1 MIVLPAILLCASS
14 QQLEIAKEQLFTD
27 WTTSSRIANVTFGL
41 PTDREVDSV
50 ALFVE
55 GLREEIISA
64 SAGELSSSER
74 QLEVPF
80 LMAMLDGIT
89 MEYSKKYAQK
99 CLAHLDKLEIE
110 LDGIAASRVWR
121 MRHRAAVI
129 LGDEEGAN
137 IARNE
142 FAALRHRHP
151 EDEAI
156 FTLFDIQQSFEQ
168 GGAKSARDLYDSQAN
183 KLTSKTTN
191 YLRIPFAHGYARVST
206 TQSEA
211 LHGWFSLADWLVEY
225 GYDRSVVDSQLVNW
239 FSRLHTPPVNVE
251 VASNDPRIAS
261 LALRLE
267 VSRTL
272 RKNAA
277 GALEKLMEFARAGD
291 GRSAERVLEQGD
303 SIYVQEAIELLFR
316 YPERVQQSLEYWQLY
331 AARLDVRN
339 HNYKDAIGRL
349 TPISKGNGEYQIS
362 ARTLLDTVRSY
373 ETRSLAIAFDIDPY
387 KEVPTRLHEA
397 PEPCVLQD
405 LLQQCIHLCQSQG
418 PTEWNMS
425 ALKVLLKK
433 SDGVAPSVLA
443 EAYRLNGQCN
453 KAIPLFQEA
462 IQLHGHSVQTTA
474 GLAACM
480 HDSEAMRLV
489 SHSTSPDDSSAYWY
503 WLSNVRLL
511 QWFIDDGGNPTIAT
525 AKINRL
531 RKKDASLGGAQFMS
545 QFNTLA
551 D

>member
-1 MIVLPAILLCASS
+1 MIVLPAILLSFSS
-14 QQLEIAKEQLFTD
+14 QQLEIAKEQLFTE

-41 PTDREVDSV
+41 PTDIEVDSV

-55 GLREEIISA
+55 ELWEDIMSA
-64 SAGELSSSER
+64 NAGVLSSSER

-89 MEYSKKYAQK
+89 MEYSKKHAQK
-99 CLAHLDKLEIE
+99 CLAHLDKLDIE

-142 FAALRHRHP
+142 FAALHYRHP

-156 FTLFDIQQSFEQ
+156 FTLYDIQQAFEQ
-168 GGAKSARDLYDSQAN
+168 EGTKSARDLYNSQGN
-183 KLTSKTTN
+183 KLTSKAAN

-225 GYDRSVVDSQLVNW
+225 GYDRSIVDSQLVRW
-239 FSRLHTPPVNVE
+239 FSRLHNPPVNIE
-251 VASNDPRIAS
+251 VASIDPRIAS

-267 VSRTL
+267 VSRSL
-272 RKNAA
+272 QKNSA
-277 GALEKLMEFARAGD
+277 GVLEKLMEFARAGD

-303 SIYVQEAIELLFR
+303 SQYVEEAISLLFKF
-316 YPERVQQSLEYWQLY
+316 PERLQHPLDYWQMY
-331 AARLDVRN
+331 AARLDMHN
-339 HNYKDAIGRL
+339 HNFKDAIARL
-349 TPISKGNGEYQIS
+349 TPISKGNGEYQVS
-362 ARTLLDTVRSY
+362 ARALLDTVRSY
-373 ETRSLAIAFDIDPY
+373 ETRSLAVAFDTDPY
-387 KEVPTRLHEA
+387 KEMPTRLHEA
-397 PEPCVLQD
+397 PEPCVMQD

-425 ALKVLLKK
+425 ALKVLLQQ

-443 EAYRLNGQCN
+443 EAYRLNGQCD
-453 KAIPLFQEA
+453 KAIPLFYEA
-462 IQLHGHSVQTTA
+462 IQLHGHSVQATA
-474 GLAACM
+474 GLAECM
-480 HDSEAMRLV
+480 HDSEAMRHV
-489 SHSTSPDDSSAYWY
+489 SHSTSPNDTSAYWY

-511 QWFIDDGGNPTIAT
+511 QWFIDDGGNPTIAI

-545 QFNTLA
+545 QFNTLT